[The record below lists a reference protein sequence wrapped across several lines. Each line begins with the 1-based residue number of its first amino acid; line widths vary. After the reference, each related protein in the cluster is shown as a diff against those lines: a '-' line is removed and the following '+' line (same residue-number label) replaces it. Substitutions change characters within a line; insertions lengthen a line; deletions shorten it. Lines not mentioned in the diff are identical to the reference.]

1 MNTKLTVKLNKHV
14 IEQAKVYASSH
25 NSSLSRLIETY
36 LQSLVSQDGEEKD
49 DEKIEISAFVK
60 SMSTGVHIPLDPD
73 IKKYTLNNSQKNIS
87 N

>member
-1 MNTKLTVKLNKHV
+1 
-14 IEQAKVYASSH
+14 
-25 NSSLSRLIETY
+25 
-36 LQSLVSQDGEEKD
+36 VSQDGEEKD